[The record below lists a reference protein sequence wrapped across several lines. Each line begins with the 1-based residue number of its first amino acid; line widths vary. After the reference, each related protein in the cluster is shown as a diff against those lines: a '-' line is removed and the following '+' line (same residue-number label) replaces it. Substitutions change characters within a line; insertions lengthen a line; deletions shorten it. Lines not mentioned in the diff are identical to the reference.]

1 MVPFLTPLMIC
12 TPCPASGRLVCSVIR
27 RFLSYLV
34 LFVSGRGSVEGL
46 GGRWKGAM
54 EADEVEGAIFESM
67 MLGVG
72 SGRPW
77 EGKWACGPEEMGAV
91 PCTLCHSVGNSG
103 RRVQTESDRLTD
115 ER

>member
-1 MVPFLTPLMIC
+1 MVPFFTPLMIC
-12 TPCPASGRLVCSVIR
+12 TPCPAPGRLVCGEIR

-34 LFVSGRGSVEGL
+34 LFVSGRGSVGCL
-46 GGRWKGAM
+46 GGRWSGVV
-54 EADEVEGAIFESM
+54 EADDVEGAVFESV
-67 MLGVG
+67 MLSVG

-77 EGKWACGPEEMGAV
+77 EGMWACGPEGMGAV

-103 RRVQTESDRLTD
+103 KRVQTGSNRLTA

>member
-1 MVPFLTPLMIC
+1 MVPFFTPLMIC
-12 TPCPASGRLVCSVIR
+12 APCPAPGRLVCGVIR

-46 GGRWKGAM
+46 EGRWREAV
-54 EADEVEGAIFESM
+54 EADLVEDAVFESV
-67 MLGVG
+67 MLSVG

-77 EGKWACGPEEMGAV
+77 EGKWAGGPEGMGAV
-91 PCTLCHSVGNSG
+91 PCTLCHSVGKSG
-103 RRVQTESDRLTD
+103 RRVQTGSDRLTA